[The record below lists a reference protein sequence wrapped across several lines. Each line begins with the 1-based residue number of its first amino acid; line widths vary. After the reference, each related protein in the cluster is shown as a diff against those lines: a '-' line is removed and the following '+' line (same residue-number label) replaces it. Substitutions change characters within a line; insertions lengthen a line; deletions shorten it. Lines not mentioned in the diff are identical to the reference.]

1 MLQST
6 GSHMPIKIGMQ
17 VLLIGAIFVS
27 VAYGQQCAKSYPC
40 ELSCSKTCTER
51 SQRLHQASTRSSRS
65 SPRSSLTQQHV
76 QRYKLE
82 SSTAPSASET
92 MQELIYRVT
101 QVSELQTMA
110 AVQQLQLGK
119 QYPDATGADG
129 TWQTTVP
136 GICVGNLPSLAE
148 I

>member
-1 MLQST
+1 
-6 GSHMPIKIGMQ
+6 
-17 VLLIGAIFVS
+17 
-27 VAYGQQCAKSYPC
+27 
-40 ELSCSKTCTER
+40 
-51 SQRLHQASTRSSRS
+51 
-65 SPRSSLTQQHV
+65 
-76 QRYKLE
+76 
-82 SSTAPSASET
+82 

-136 GICVGNLPSLAE
+136 GIASEISLHLLKFE
-148 I
+148 EFHVQHNVF